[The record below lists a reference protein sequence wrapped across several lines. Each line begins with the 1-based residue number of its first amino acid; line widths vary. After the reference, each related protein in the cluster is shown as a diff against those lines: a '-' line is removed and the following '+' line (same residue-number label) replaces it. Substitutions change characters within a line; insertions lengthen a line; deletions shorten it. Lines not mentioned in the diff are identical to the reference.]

1 MRFWNTDH
9 PFVYSQSNDAKNPI
23 MMIYQFIDVPT
34 IVFTFVMTAAIAGTV
49 IVFNQCKNLK

>member
-1 MRFWNTDH
+1 
-9 PFVYSQSNDAKNPI
+9 
-23 MMIYQFIDVPT
+23 MIYQFIDVPT